1 MFRSFTDM
9 HTELVRL
16 RAAGDQGAA
25 ARALVEQ
32 HLDSFPLHVGFTYQ
46 MLAQLQAE
54 AGERERA
61 LDTLAQALSK
71 GARYRTEWLPGGP
84 RLSAPPAQP
93 RLPPPGRQA
102 SAPHHQAPRAP

>member
-32 HLDSFPLHVGFTYQ
+32 HLDAFPLHVGFTYQ
-46 MLAQLQAE
+46 VLAQLQAE
-54 AGERERA
+54 AGEKERA
-61 LDTLAQALSK
+61 LDTLAHALAK
-71 GARYRTEWLPGGP
+71 GARYRAEWLTGDSRLASLRDEP
-84 RLSAPPAQP
+84 RFTALA
-93 RLPPPGRQA
+93 RQA
-102 SAPHHQAPRAP
+102 GAAYD